1 MVDTE
6 VVKTVEVLM
15 KVVVTG
21 SVTVMLGV
29 SSSGGGASE
38 VGCSGSSSEVAV
50 VSTGVVVGSGSGVGG
65 SDSSGSSVGV
75 GSTGQIV
82 VETGMVSVTTV
93 VEPSGH
99 SGTSGPQSVTV
110 RVEVVKMVDVVMV
123 VVLGSGSSVGSGVGS
138 GSGSS
143 SVGSGSGV
151 VVVGA
156 GVSEGSSE
164 STVVVGSGSVSVSV
178 SVIGQTVV
186 EMGIVSV
193 TIMVEPPSGQSGTSG
208 PQSVTVRV
216 DVVKIVEVVMEVVLG
231 SGSSVGSG
239 AGSVSVAVVG
249 AGVSEGSSDD
259 CSVVGSGSDSVS
271 VMGHTVVE
279 MGIVSVTMM
288 VEPPPGQS
296 GTSGPQSVTVCVVV
310 VKMVEVVILWE
321 VGVVGVDPGS
331 DVGSGVGVS
340 LGSSE
345 DCSVVG
351 SGSGSSV
358 GSGSVSVSVSVMGQ
372 TVVEMGI
379 VSVTTVVESAGQSG
393 ISGAHDVTV

>member
-1 MVDTE
+1 
-6 VVKTVEVLM
+6 
-15 KVVVTG
+15 
-21 SVTVMLGV
+21 
-29 SSSGGGASE
+29 
-38 VGCSGSSSEVAV
+38 
-50 VSTGVVVGSGSGVGG
+50 
-65 SDSSGSSVGV
+65 VGV

-138 GSGSS
+138 GS

-259 CSVVGSGSDSVS
+259 CSVVGSGSGSVS

-358 GSGSVSVSVSVMGQ
+358 GSGSVSVSVSVIGQ

-379 VSVTTVVESAGQSG
+379 VSVIIMVEPPPGQSG
-393 ISGAHDVTV
+393 TSGPQSVTVCVVVVKMVDVVML